1 MKDVVHIPVI
11 GAGRINEPLLA
22 LLAVKG
28 NYMDLVATG
37 RASIADPH
45 FPKKIRE
52 SSCEN
57 LN

>member
-1 MKDVVHIPVI
+1 MHIPVI